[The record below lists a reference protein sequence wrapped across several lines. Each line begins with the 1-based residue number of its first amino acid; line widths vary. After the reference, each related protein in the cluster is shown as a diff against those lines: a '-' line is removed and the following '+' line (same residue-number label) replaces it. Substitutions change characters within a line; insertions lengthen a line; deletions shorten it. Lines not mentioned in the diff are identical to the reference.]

1 MHPSALLGLL
11 TFAAVASALPSQGS
25 ASTTPSS
32 IQNLKDKIKNVV
44 VLVMENR
51 SFDNLLGGQTLP
63 GLNNPIQSSSPICN
77 PYNVSN
83 PLQGNACSQANDYDS
98 ITDDPDH
105 AVYGNNFEF
114 YGTFTPNN
122 AAIAAGTLTP
132 SMQGF
137 VQEQIRGYG
146 SKASKTDLGKQVMNY
161 YTEAQVPTLTALVQN
176 FVTFNYWHSGVPG
189 PTDPN
194 RIFLTS
200 GTSHGHGSNLG
211 TDTNYLLPQTSV
223 WQALTENNRTWI
235 NYWDPAGG
243 TGPDANY
250 YSWTQSSG
258 NTNKVVDLNNFYTD
272 AAAGALPDFS
282 YLNPSCCGVGTTSM
296 HPSGLVSDGEQLIRS
311 VYDALRASPQWG
323 ETLFIITFDESGGFH
338 DHVPPPLAPIP
349 DSLTFTQTTPN
360 GQKYTLPF
368 NRLGGRIPTLLVSPW
383 VGNGT
388 VEQMGTNS
396 AGQTVSYSATSILRT
411 LGYLWDFQ
419 PFNPRVEWSPSFDHL
434 ILSTMRTDTPTTLP
448 NGAAF

>member
-1 MHPSALLGLL
+1 MPPQYRDSRSEKPCKELPRYERNTVRMHPSALLGLL

-189 PTDPN
+189 VSSSID
-194 RIFLTS
+194 
-200 GTSHGHGSNLG
+200 
-211 TDTNYLLPQTSV
+211 
-223 WQALTENNRTWI
+223 
-235 NYWDPAGG
+235 
-243 TGPDANY
+243 
-250 YSWTQSSG
+250 SSG
-258 NTNKVVDLNNFYTD
+258 CFE
-272 AAAGALPDFS
+272 
-282 YLNPSCCGVGTTSM
+282 
-296 HPSGLVSDGEQLIRS
+296 SD
-311 VYDALRASPQWG
+311 
-323 ETLFIITFDESGGFH
+323 
-338 DHVPPPLAPIP
+338 
-349 DSLTFTQTTPN
+349 
-360 GQKYTLPF
+360 
-368 NRLGGRIPTLLVSPW
+368 
-383 VGNGT
+383 
-388 VEQMGTNS
+388 
-396 AGQTVSYSATSILRT
+396 RT
-411 LGYLWDFQ
+411 KIAYR
-419 PFNPRVEWSPSFDHL
+419 P
-434 ILSTMRTDTPTTLP
+434 
-448 NGAAF
+448 